1 MQNESITKQFENAI
15 DLTNLTKEQLEMV
28 EEILLN
34 KFGNNLQ

>member
-1 MQNESITKQFENAI
+1 MQNESITKQYENAI

>member
-15 DLTNLTKEQLEMV
+15 DLTNLTKEQLEIV
-28 EEILLN
+28 EKILLN